1 MLFTFLAA
9 LDLKAINMSS
19 YKGNQKLW
27 TLQHLLIRQIQW
39 SFLMEEIL
47 ISHASFL
54 DKNISKYIRKWL

>member
-9 LDLKAINMSS
+9 LDLKAINKSG

-27 TLQHLLIRQIQW
+27 TLQHLLIRKIQW

-47 ISHASFL
+47 ISHVSFFEQEHF
-54 DKNISKYIRKWL
+54 